1 MCWLAQRLQGPGA
14 DQGTVSFRAGLYF
27 GNVGGNRQFTLV
39 VTVTSEAR
47 RVDANISM
55 KHFSPCVFNSRF
67 LPGTRM
73 TDLCGQVLFVF
84 KVATRI

>member
-39 VTVTSEAR
+39 VNIRGAPRRREYIHEALLA
-47 RVDANISM
+47 V
-55 KHFSPCVFNSRF
+55 
-67 LPGTRM
+67 
-73 TDLCGQVLFVF
+73 
-84 KVATRI
+84 RI